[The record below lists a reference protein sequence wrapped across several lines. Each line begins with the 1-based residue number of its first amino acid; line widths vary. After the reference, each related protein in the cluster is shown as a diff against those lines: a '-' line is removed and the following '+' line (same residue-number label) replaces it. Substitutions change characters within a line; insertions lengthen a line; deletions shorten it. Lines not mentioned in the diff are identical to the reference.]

1 MSQLTIPDL
10 EEELQLG
17 LKQRAARHGCDVE
30 EEARRILRA
39 AIEAEQPIRTGL
51 GSRIAAYFSADG
63 LIEELP
69 EMRGQRTHPARFE
82 R

>member
-39 AIEAEQPIRTGL
+39 AIEAEQPVRTGL